1 MIEMNFSYF
10 TKILQTFTVLPII
23 VQLGHVRFAKSCA
36 VKGRNHIDGITIV
49 GQFKNGGR
57 DISIPI

>member
-1 MIEMNFSYF
+1 MIIFYF
-10 TKILQTFTVLPII
+10 TKTLQTFTVLPVIM
-23 VQLGHVRFAKSCA
+23 QLGHVRFVKSRA
-36 VKGRNHIDGITIV
+36 VKGRNHIDGIKIV

>member
-1 MIEMNFSYF
+1 MIISYF
-10 TKILQTFTVLPII
+10 TKTLQTFTVLPLIM
-23 VQLGHVRFAKSCA
+23 QLGHVRFAKSRI

-49 GQFKNGGR
+49 GKFKNGGR

>member
-1 MIEMNFSYF
+1 MTEMNFSYF
-10 TKILQTFTVLPII
+10 TKILQTFTVLPVI
-23 VQLGHVRFAKSCA
+23 VQLGHVRFAKSRV

-49 GQFKNGGR
+49 GKFKNGGR